1 MRIWLNEQR
10 QQICNEKKDDG
21 YSGSYVFYRHTSKNN
36 EFIASA
42 PFLLIDF
49 VRVES
54 AVSLSLWQQCLA
66 RLQDELPATEFSMW
80 IRPLQ
85 AELNDN
91 TLALYA
97 PNRFVLDWVRDKYIN
112 NINGLLNDFC
122 GKDVPLLRFEVGSK
136 PVTVNI
142 SRPPATNANANAIAP
157 AVAAETRPVHRRP
170 SWDNVPAP
178 AELSYRSNV
187 NAKHNFDN
195 FVEGKSNQLARAAA
209 RQVADNPGGAYN
221 PLFLYGGTGLGK
233 THLLH
238 AVGNGIMLRK
248 PNAKVVY
255 MHSERFVQDMV
266 KALQNNAIE
275 EFKRYYRSVDA
286 LLIDDI
292 QFFAN
297 KERSQEEFF
306 HTFNAL
312 LEGNQQIILTSDRYP
327 KEINGVEDRLKSRFG
342 WGLTVAI
349 EPPELE
355 TRVAILMK
363 KADENNIRLPG
374 EVAFFIAK
382 RLRSN
387 VRELEGALNRVI
399 ANANFTGRAIT
410 IDFVREALRDLLALQ
425 EKLVTIDNIQKTVA
439 EYYKIKVADLLSKR
453 RSRSVARPRQMAM
466 AMAKELTN
474 HSLPEI
480 GDAFGGRDHTTVL
493 HACRK
498 IEQLREESHDIKED
512 FSNLIRTLS
521 S

>member
-1 MRIWLNEQR
+1 MTIWENCLQR
-10 QQICNEKKDDG
+10 
-21 YSGSYVFYRHTSKNN
+21 
-36 EFIASA
+36 
-42 PFLLIDF
+42 L
-49 VRVES
+49 
-54 AVSLSLWQQCLA
+54 
-66 RLQDELPATEFSMW
+66 LQDMPTQQYSMW

-85 AELNDN
+85 AVQDGTTI
-91 TLALYA
+91 TLFA
-97 PNRFVLDWVRDKYIN
+97 PNRFVLDWVRDKYFNQIN
-112 NINGLLNDFC
+112 VLLEEFSD
-122 GKDVPLLRFEVGSK
+122 GDPPQLRFEVSVGK
-136 PVTVNI
+136 VVN
-142 SRPPATNANANAIAP
+142 SGATNFSVQPNYIPESANKQTLANQGAP
-157 AVAAETRPVHRRP
+157 QPVKQQNAVANLEP
-170 SWDNVPAP
+170 SHK
-178 AELSYRSNV
+178 SNI
-187 NAKHNFDN
+187 NLTYKFDN
-195 FVEGKSNQLARAAA
+195 FVEGKSNQLARAASQ
-209 RQVADNPGGAYN
+209 QVADNPGGAYN
-221 PLFLYGGTGLGK
+221 PLFIYGGTGLGK

-238 AVGNGIMLRK
+238 AVGNGIMDK
-248 PNAKVVY
+248 KKNATVVY

-327 KEINGVEDRLKSRFG
+327 KEIDGVEDRLKSRFG
-342 WGLTVAI
+342 WGLTIAI

-355 TRVAILMK
+355 TRVAILMR
-363 KADENNIRLPG
+363 KAVENKIFLPD

-399 ANANFTGRAIT
+399 ANANFTGRPIT
-410 IDFVREALRDLLALQ
+410 IDFVREALKDLLALQ
-425 EKLVTIDNIQKTVA
+425 EKLVTIGNIQKTVA
-439 EYYKIKVADLLSKR
+439 EYYKIKMADILSKR

-466 AMAKELTN
+466 ALAKELTN

-498 IEQLREESHDIKED
+498 IVQLREESHDIKED
-512 FSNLIRTLS
+512 YQNLIRTLS

>member
-1 MRIWLNEQR
+1 M
-10 QQICNEKKDDG
+10 
-21 YSGSYVFYRHTSKNN
+21 SS
-36 EFIASA
+36 
-42 PFLLIDF
+42 
-49 VRVES
+49 
-54 AVSLSLWQQCLA
+54 SLWLQCLQQ
-66 RLQDELPATEFSMW
+66 LQEELPATEFSMW
-80 IRPLQ
+80 VRPLQ
-85 AELNDN
+85 AEINDN
-91 TLALYA
+91 TLTLFA

-112 NINGLLNDFC
+112 SINRLLQEYCGNDI
-122 GKDVPLLRFEVGSK
+122 PNLRFEVGSRKISVPK
-136 PVTVNI
+136 PAAP
-142 SRPPATNANANAIAP
+142 SRSKADLAAESSAP
-157 AVAAETRPVHRRP
+157 AQLQKT
-170 SWDNVPAP
+170 WDDEASVIANINH
-178 AELSYRSNV
+178 RSNV
-187 NAKHNFDN
+187 NPKHKFTN
-195 FVEGKSNQLARAAA
+195 FVEGKSNQLGLAAA
-209 RQVADNPGGAYN
+209 RQVSGNPGAAYN

-238 AVGNGIMLRK
+238 AVGNAIVENK

-363 KADENNIRLPG
+363 KAEDHQINLAD

-399 ANANFTGRAIT
+399 ANANFTGRPIT

-439 EYYKIKVADLLSKR
+439 EYYKIKMADLLSKR
-453 RSRSVARPRQMAM
+453 RSRSVARPRQLAM
-466 AMAKELTN
+466 ALSKELTN

-498 IEQLREESHDIKED
+498 IEQLKEESHDIKED
-512 FSNLIRTLS
+512 YSNLIRTLS

>member
-1 MRIWLNEQR
+1 M
-10 QQICNEKKDDG
+10 
-21 YSGSYVFYRHTSKNN
+21 SS
-36 EFIASA
+36 
-42 PFLLIDF
+42 
-49 VRVES
+49 
-54 AVSLSLWQQCLA
+54 SLWNQCLE
-66 RLQDELPATEFSMW
+66 RLQEELPATEFSMW
-80 IRPLQ
+80 VRPLQ
-85 AELNDN
+85 AELNEN
-91 TLALYA
+91 TLTLFA
-97 PNRFVLDWVRDKYIN
+97 PNRFVLDWVRDKYLN
-112 NINGLLNDFC
+112 NINRLLHEFC
-122 GKDVPLLRFEVGSK
+122 GNNVPMLRFEVGSR
-136 PVTVNI
+136 PVA
-142 SRPPATNANANAIAP
+142 PAPKPATSPSAQP
-157 AVAAETRPVHRRP
+157 ATVQNEPVRKP
-170 SWDNVPAP
+170 WEPAP
-178 AELSYRSNV
+178 SPVQPAANYRSNV
-187 NAKHNFDN
+187 NPKHQFNN
-195 FVEGKSNQLARAAA
+195 FVEGKSNQLGLAAA
-209 RQVADNPGGAYN
+209 RQVADNPGAAYN

-238 AVGNGIMLRK
+238 AVGNAIMARK
-248 PNAKVVY
+248 QNARVIY

-266 KALQNNAIE
+266 KALQNNQIE

-363 KADENNIRLPG
+363 KAEDHNIRLAD

-439 EYYKIKVADLLSKR
+439 EYYKIKLADLLSKR
-453 RSRSVARPRQMAM
+453 RSRSVARPRQLAM
-466 AMAKELTN
+466 ALAKELTN

-512 FSNLIRTLS
+512 YSNLIRTLS